1 MTWTCPSCSAAGV
14 VDAVPHQ
21 PWCPLFMRELE
32 RAVGDEQTTIEQE
45 EVTTVMTYRERR
57 EARAARRR
65 QWANSREQKAAGALE
80 TSQRALDGIEF
91 GQPVLL
97 GHHSQRRHQGAIT
110 RSDNATR
117 RYIEHADMQKHHE
130 QAASTI
136 EAQLRTSIYSDD
148 VDAIERLEEKIARLE
163 AERDRVKAYN
173 ATARKGAPNLEL
185 VDERQRV
192 DLLGIAR
199 VQAYAMSKGGGFPSY
214 HLSNLSANINR
225 LRKRLEA
232 LRKEA

>member
-1 MTWTCPSCSAAGV
+1 
-14 VDAVPHQ
+14 
-21 PWCPLFMRELE
+21 
-32 RAVGDEQTTIEQE
+32 
-45 EVTTVMTYRERR
+45 MTYRERR

-65 QWANSREQKAAGALE
+65 QWADSREQKAAGALE

-91 GQPVLL
+91 GQPILL
-97 GHHSQRRHQGAIT
+97 GHHSQRRHLGALK

-148 VDAIERLEEKIARLE
+148 VDAIERLEEKLVRLE
-163 AERDRVKAYN
+163 AERDRIKAYN
-173 ATARKGAPNLEL
+173 ASARKGAPNLEL
-185 VDERQRV
+185 LDEKQRR
-192 DLLGIAR
+192 DLESVARYSPYQLGKNGAGP
-199 VQAYAMSKGGGFPSY
+199 AYWLTNLGG
-214 HLSNLSANINR
+214 NINR
-225 LRKRLEA
+225 QRKRLGQ